1 MIKQIVCDC
10 GWTASGTEQELIAA
24 TQEHGRDAH
33 GLIPTPEQVLA
44 IATPVAG
51 EDATERKPRS

>member
-1 MIKQIVCDC
+1 VIKQIVCDC
-10 GWTASGTEQELIAA
+10 GWTATGAEQELIVA

-44 IATPVAG
+44 IATPVAT
-51 EDATERKPRS
+51 EDVTERKPRS